1 MTLGSKLKKCRNK
14 LNVSIRKAQENTSL
28 NNICRYENDLVKPSF
43 EAVVKMAR
51 YYGVSINELEKSV

>member
-1 MTLGSKLKKCRNK
+1 MTLGTSLKKYRSKLK
-14 LNVSIRKAQENTSL
+14 VSIRMAQAETGL

-51 YYGVSINELEKSV
+51 YYGVSINELEKKV